1 MSISN
6 AQSPTDVQNLQELI
20 LTESQTLDLKPGAY
34 RYKILTLKAN
44 SKLRLFGSTS
54 ILAGKVITEKGARI
68 EYVKGSSPQGQKILT
83 LNAIDAAGLVDL
95 TIKSPIGKTAQHQL
109 VGLEP
114 TATQADQEKMQSM

>member
-1 MSISN
+1 MAQTARGIFFTALLLGAGLLGAGLLVSISN

-68 EYVKGSSPQGQKILT
+68 ECHFQCATVPAGS
-83 LNAIDAAGLVDL
+83 
-95 TIKSPIGKTAQHQL
+95 
-109 VGLEP
+109 
-114 TATQADQEKMQSM
+114 TATQQSLHSNAF